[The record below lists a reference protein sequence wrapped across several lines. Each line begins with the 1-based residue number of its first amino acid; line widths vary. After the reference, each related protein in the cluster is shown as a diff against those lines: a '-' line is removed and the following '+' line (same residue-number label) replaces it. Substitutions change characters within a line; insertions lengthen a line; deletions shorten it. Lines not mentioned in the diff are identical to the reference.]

1 LNGLAA
7 VERQGGLMP
16 KERVTKV
23 YVDKD
28 KFLPELKNSIQSPVA
43 MERLIHRVEQGE
55 FNVEIEIEEA

>member
-1 LNGLAA
+1 
-7 VERQGGLMP
+7 MP